1 MSNLQYLLDRLP
13 IGLVVLDRDRRVL
26 SFSKE
31 AAALFG
37 AKRIR
42 DSLGKS
48 FQAMHPKQSHG
59 KIDWMLASSED
70 DEATRYASMLINV
83 PEAIL
88 QLRITRLHD
97 ADGVSGYCLMIY
109 DITELT
115 SRPANGDSTAEEGPA
130 AHHLIK
136 LPVSTQGHI
145 GLLDID
151 QVAFLRAKG
160 HYTQACTYEDCYFCN
175 MSLGQ
180 LESRLPPDKFMR
192 VHRSYIVNLA
202 YASEV
207 HRCDNEFVI
216 CMKGTAKNKIPVSRG
231 NVPRLRQLLGV

>member
-1 MSNLQYLLDRLP
+1 MLDRE
-13 IGLVVLDRDRRVL
+13 RRVL
-26 SFSKE
+26 SFSGE
-31 AAALFG
+31 VAAVFG
-37 AKRIR
+37 AERMR
-42 DSLGKS
+42 DSLGRS
-48 FQAMHPKQSHG
+48 IQTMHLEHSQS
-59 KIDWMLASSED
+59 KIDWMFLSSED

-83 PEAIL
+83 PETVL
-88 QLRITRLHD
+88 QLRIIRLYD
-97 ADGVSGYCLMIY
+97 ADGVSGYCLILY

-115 SRPANGDSTAEEGPA
+115 TGQASRDSAEEEGPV
-130 AHHLIK
+130 AHHLVK
-136 LPVSTQGHI
+136 LPVSIQGHI

-160 HYTQACTYEDCYFCN
+160 HYTQACTCENCYFCN

-180 LESRLPPDKFMR
+180 LESRLPSDKFMR

-207 HRCDNEFVI
+207 HRCEDQFVI
-216 CMKGTAKNKIPVSRG
+216 CMKGTAMNKIPVSRS